1 MIDYDSEPKH
11 VKIHCT
17 DKDKW
22 MDAEIVNHN
31 KEHIVMTIV
40 GGQIRLN
47 FRLIKKRGLNEIY
60 VANSDGYEFVYQSNV

>member
-1 MIDYDSEPKH
+1 
-11 VKIHCT
+11 
-17 DKDKW
+17 